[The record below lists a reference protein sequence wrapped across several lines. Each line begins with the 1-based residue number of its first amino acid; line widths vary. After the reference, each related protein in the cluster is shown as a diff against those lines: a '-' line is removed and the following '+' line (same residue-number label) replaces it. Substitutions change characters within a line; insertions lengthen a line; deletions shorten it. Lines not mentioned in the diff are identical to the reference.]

1 MTDST
6 SVDII
11 ENTEESV
18 LRVKGSAN
26 ATSLAQAISY
36 AITDNKRVVLRAIGA
51 GAVNQAAKAMAI
63 ARGLVATR
71 GLDLTFRPGFTTV
84 NGEEGEVSAMT
95 FLVIVN

>member
-1 MTDST
+1 MTST
-6 SVDII
+6 VDVP

-26 ATSLAQAISY
+26 ATNLAQAISY

-51 GAVNQAAKAMAI
+51 GAVNQAVKAMAI

-84 NGEEGEVSAMT
+84 TGEEGEVSAIT
-95 FLVIVN
+95 FLIIVS